1 MVFTLIAQ
9 ASGQQISEQEAYQIA
24 RDAYMYAYPIVT
36 MDASMRQS
44 TNIPNANTIPLRA
57 PINQFAHARTYPRA
71 EDRDVVRYNFDTLY
85 SPVWLDLSRE
95 PIVLSVPDTGG
106 RYYLLP
112 MLDMWT
118 DVFSVVGSRTT
129 GTTAANFALVA
140 PGWIGKLPADVTR
153 IVAPTPTIWILGRT
167 QTNGPADYESVHKV
181 QDGYKLTPLSQWGK
195 SDASPTNASI
205 DPAVDNRT
213 PPLVQVNKMDGVAV
227 LSRLAE
233 L

>member
-1 MVFTLIAQ
+1 MKHNRTTPALIALAFVLTLGHP
-9 ASGQQISEQEAYQIA
+9 ASAQSISEQQAYEIA
-24 RDAYMYAYPIVT
+24 RDAYIYAYPIVT
-36 MDASMRQS
+36 MDMSMRQS
-44 TNIPNANTIPLRA
+44 TNVPDANTIPLRA

-85 SPVWLDLSRE
+85 SPVWLGLSRE

-129 GTTAANFALVA
+129 GTRAGNFAIVP
-140 PGWIGKLPADVTR
+140 PGWSGALADGLTK
-153 IVAPTPTIWILGRT
+153 IVAPTPVIWILGRT
-167 QTNGPADYESVHKV
+167 QTNGPADYDNVHKV

-195 SDASPTNASI
+195 SYAPPANTPTDSAI
-205 DPAVDNRT
+205 DNKT
-213 PPLVQVNKMDGVAV
+213 PP
-227 LSRLAE
+227 
-233 L
+233 